1 MRTLSLI
8 ILSLFF
14 IHGAH
19 SQTTLNKL
27 KRGTVIFF
35 RGFSSPVFR
44 TDGQLEVKN
53 VDDDVVYIIDGG
65 LVYRTLG
72 EEDGLL
78 YLKVLS
84 GVKNTNKTIEIDYIT
99 DDATISNQ
107 LFKVAKADLKQYNKI
122 WQQGLS
128 WSTLLLPIKFR
139 PETEL
144 NGTQFNRTFS
154 SDVSVGPFFGY
165 KFKAGKFY
173 DQFVKIG
180 AFAGPTLIQ
189 FPSEV
194 TPNNGQTNQNNITND
209 NLIGFS
215 YGWGIVYQFNALQ
228 IGLINGKDYLGG
240 EKSKEWQYDGN
251 SWWSFA
257 IGYKFAAE

>member
-1 MRTLSLI
+1 MKIMKTILLI
-8 ILSLFF
+8 VFCTVLINV
-14 IHGAH
+14 AH
-19 SQTTLNKL
+19 SQAY
-27 KRGTVIFF
+27 KRSIAIFF
-35 RGFSSPVFR
+35 RGFSSPVYR
-44 TDGQLEVKN
+44 TDAQLKVKN
-53 VDDDVVYIIDGG
+53 ADNDVVYIIDGG
-65 LVYRTLG
+65 LVYRTLS
-72 EEDGLL
+72 EEDGFI
-78 YLKVLS
+78 YLKVLPKVKES
-84 GVKNTNKTIEIDYIT
+84 GKTIQIT
-99 DDATISNQ
+99 FNNNDDEISNQ
-107 LFKVAKADLKQYNKI
+107 LFKVAKTDLKEYNKI

-128 WSTLLLPIKFR
+128 WSTLLLPIKYR

-144 NGTQFNRTFS
+144 NGTKFDRTFS
-154 SDVSVGPFFGY
+154 TDISIGPFFGY

-209 NLIGFS
+209 NLIGFCF
-215 YGWGIVYQFNALQ
+215 GWGIVYQFNQLQ

-240 EKSKEWQYDGN
+240 ERSKEWQYDGN

-257 IGYKFAAE
+257 IGYKFSSE